1 MWKLSIN
8 GVQTIFSVHIL
19 KRVSNYTTVA
29 AKASEIPNSMVDY
42 LVNSLGFSKEE
53 ASVTSSKVST
63 TFKSTEN
70 PNSVIDFFKIS
81 GFSQSQI
88 KHLVSRAPQI
98 LSCNVDKTLKPKI
111 QALHDLGFSKSDL
124 ARVISLSPV
133 FCYRSL
139 NDHIIP
145 TLEILKSVF
154 VDDNEILIKLVKKWP
169 WLLGPGAKKGLLD
182 VVSLLRSYELSDD
195 QIKLFA
201 LRKTRYLSMGTKSL
215 EPTLIRVENLGIPRG
230 SGMFFHG
237 ICALC
242 SFTEASL
249 DARKRMYKSYGFN
262 DEDVLTLVRRNPYAL
277 MVSESKLRNGL
288 DFFMKEAGYLP
299 SEIAFRPNV
308 LTFSLEKRVIPRY
321 RVWKGLKERGI
332 QKVTNNKLENIN
344 VSFFSCLNISEP
356 RFFEKFVQPFKDKCP
371 DLYSD
376 YVKVAR
382 PVLF

>member
-1 MWKLSIN
+1 MLKLSIN
-8 GVQTIFSVHIL
+8 GVQTIF
-19 KRVSNYTTVA
+19 KRVSNYATVA
-29 AKASEIPNSMVDY
+29 SKASEIPNSMVDY

-88 KHLVSRAPQI
+88 KQLVSRLPEI
-98 LSCNVDKTLKPKI
+98 LFCNVDKTLNPKI

-124 ARVISLSPV
+124 AHVISLYPD
-133 FCYRSL
+133 FCHRNL
-139 NDHIIP
+139 NNQIIP

-154 VDDNEILIKLVKKWP
+154 GDDNEALINAVKKWP
-169 WLLGPGAKKGLLD
+169 WLLGKGVLD

-201 LRKTRYLSMGTKSL
+201 LRKTRYSLFGTKSL
-215 EPTLIRVENLGIPRG
+215 EPVLIRVENLGIPRG

-237 ICALC
+237 VCALC
-242 SFTEASL
+242 SISEATL
-249 DARKRMYKSYGFN
+249 DARKRIYKSYGFN
-262 DEDVLTLVRRNPYAL
+262 DDDVLALVRKNPYAL
-277 MVSESKLRNGL
+277 TVSESKLRNGL

-299 SEIAFRPNV
+299 SEIALRPNV
-308 LTFSLEKRVIPRY
+308 LTYSLEKRVIPRY

-332 QKVTNNKLENIN
+332 QKVTSNKLENIN
-344 VSFFSCLNISEP
+344 VSFFSCLNINEP
-356 RFFEKFVQPFKDKCP
+356 QFFEKFVQPFKDECP

-382 PVLF
+382 PALF